1 MNTLLLFVG
10 VAAILAL
17 ALQRQ
22 EAQATP
28 TAPGSAQPPPPAPF
42 YAAGRLNAKQRDAA
56 DIIIEAAQ
64 AAGMNPAFMIALAVT
79 ESSLG
84 LFESG
89 DAGKSLGLFQLKL
102 ATARDYEPTIT
113 TGELFDATIN
123 ARIAMKHLGSLMR
136 QFPGGTAADY
146 AQAWALGGDGY
157 FKQGKRLPA
166 KVNALDRAILDLNL
180 DLSINEVL
188 T

>member
-1 MNTLLLFVG
+1 MSTLLLFVG

-28 TAPGSAQPPPPAPF
+28 TAPDAAQPPPPSPF

-56 DIIIEAAQ
+56 DLIIQAAQ
-64 AAGMNPAFMIALAVT
+64 AAGVNAAFMLALAVT
-79 ESSLG
+79 ESSLRPDITGDDRKSIG
-84 LFESG
+84 LFH
-89 DAGKSLGLFQLKL
+89 LQV

-123 ARIAMKHLGSLMR
+123 ARIAMKHLQSLVR
-136 QFPGGTAADY
+136 QFPRGTAADY
-146 AQAWALGGDGY
+146 TQAWALGGPGH
-157 FKQGKRLPA
+157 FVKGRTLPA
-166 KVNALDRAILDLNL
+166 KVNALDRAIQDLNL
-180 DLSINEVL
+180 DLSINEVIG
-188 T
+188 

>member
-28 TAPGSAQPPPPAPF
+28 TAPDAAQPPPPAPF

-56 DIIIEAAQ
+56 DIIIQAAQ
-64 AAGMNPAFMIALAVT
+64 AAGVNPAFKVALAVT
-79 ESSLG
+79 ESSLRPDIT
-84 LFESG
+84 G
-89 DAGKSLGLFQLKL
+89 DDLKSIGLFQLQL
-102 ATARDYEPTIT
+102 PTASDYEPTIT

-123 ARIAMKHLGSLMR
+123 ARIAMKHLRALLR
-136 QFPGGTAADY
+136 QWPGGTAADY
-146 AQAWALGGDGY
+146 AQAWALGGAGHFD
-157 FKQGKRLPA
+157 KHRALPT
-166 KVNALDRAILDLNL
+166 KVNALDRAIQDLNL

>member
-1 MNTLLLFVG
+1 MGLLLLIAG

-28 TAPGSAQPPPPAPF
+28 TAPDAAPPPPPGPL

-56 DIIIEAAQ
+56 DIIITAAQ
-64 AAGMNPAFMIALAVT
+64 AGGMNPAFMIALAVT

-84 LFESG
+84 LFKSG

-102 ATARDYEPTIT
+102 ATARDYAPTIT
-113 TGELFDATIN
+113 TGELLDNRIN
-123 ARIAMKHLGSLMR
+123 AGIAMKHMRSLIR
-136 QFPGGTAADY
+136 QHPGATVAEY
-146 AQAWALGGDGY
+146 AEGWALGGRGNDWSKIQ
-157 FKQGKRLPA
+157 FDKKALALQ
-166 KVNALDRAILDLNL
+166 NAIAYLDLPL
-180 DLSINEVL
+180 TVNEVL